1 MAKAAQQTGRASGQ
15 PKARDNTPQAKTD
28 AGGADKQVTSTDD
41 ASDNLAGFQSSQ
53 FETLRS
59 ILDKRSEDDAAL
71 FEVAEEFATIWLP
84 SLAVDLELLVPA
96 VRRTELD
103 QSKTSA
109 AAVQKDLINIL
120 LANLIREQN
129 SEGMTKAILE
139 ALSSA
144 FSKYERAAQK
154 ERQGLGDNEGDLGRR
169 MKDRFE
175 RLKRQFVDLDQTL
188 GEAMELL
195 APRSLSVLPTT
206 WRSSRE
212 SDMAR
217 YSSNSPD
224 RDEQGRFVSDD
235 DRRSSRNESRGR
247 GGPGRD
253 EEGRF
258 ASDDYRGS
266 SRGGESR
273 PGRTGSG

>member
-15 PKARDNTPQAKTD
+15 PKAKARDTTPEAKTE
-28 AGGADKQVTSTDD
+28 AGGAAKQVTSTD
-41 ASDNLAGFQSSQ
+41 NLAAFQSSQ
-53 FETLRS
+53 FETLRAV
-59 ILDKRSEDDAAL
+59 LDKRSEDDAAL
-71 FEVAEEFATIWLP
+71 FEVAEEFASIWLP

-103 QSKTSA
+103 PSKTSA

-120 LANLIREQN
+120 LANLIRAQN

-195 APRSLSVLPTT
+195 APRSLSVLPPT

-212 SDMAR
+212 FDMAR

-235 DRRSSRNESRGR
+235 DTRSSRNGSRGR
-247 GGPGRD
+247 GGSGRD

-258 ASDDYRGS
+258 ASDDRRGPSRGES
-266 SRGGESR
+266 SRLGW
-273 PGRTGSG
+273 TGSG

>member
-15 PKARDNTPQAKTD
+15 PKAKARDTTPEVKTE
-28 AGGADKQVTSTDD
+28 AGGAAKQVTSTD
-41 ASDNLAGFQSSQ
+41 NLAAFQSSQ
-53 FETLRS
+53 FETLRAV
-59 ILDKRSEDDAAL
+59 LDKRSEDDAAL
-71 FEVAEEFATIWLP
+71 FEVAEEFASIWLP

-103 QSKTSA
+103 PSKTSA

-120 LANLIREQN
+120 LANLIRAQN

-195 APRSLSVLPTT
+195 APRSLSVLPH
-206 WRSSRE
+206 S
-212 SDMAR
+212 AFQ
-217 YSSNSPD
+217 
-224 RDEQGRFVSDD
+224 QGV
-235 DRRSSRNESRGR
+235 
-247 GGPGRD
+247 
-253 EEGRF
+253 
-258 ASDDYRGS
+258 
-266 SRGGESR
+266 
-273 PGRTGSG
+273 